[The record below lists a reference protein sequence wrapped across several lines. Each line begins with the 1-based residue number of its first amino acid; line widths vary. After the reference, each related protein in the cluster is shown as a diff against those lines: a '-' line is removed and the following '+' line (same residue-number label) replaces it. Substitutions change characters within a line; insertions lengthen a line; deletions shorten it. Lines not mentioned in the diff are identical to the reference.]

1 MKNYFVTLYMDS
13 GEKITSV
20 VNAEDE
26 YELMKII
33 TMDNVQ
39 DENDCILP
47 LNCRFKH
54 LGDNVES
61 VCYCVGHISSI
72 HYKEM

>member
-1 MKNYFVTLYMDS
+1 MKSYFVTLYMDS
-13 GEKITSV
+13 GEKITAV
-20 VNAEDE
+20 INAEDE
-26 YELMKII
+26 YELINIVNMED
-33 TMDNVQ
+33 MQ
-39 DENDCILP
+39 DKDRPIP

>member
-26 YELMKII
+26 YELINII
-33 TMDNVQ
+33 NMEDMQ
-39 DENDCILP
+39 DKYRPIP

-54 LGDNVES
+54 F
-61 VCYCVGHISSI
+61 CVTLFQVLRVGS
-72 HYKEM
+72 